1 MPHTTRSVSPH
12 GPGGDRSPFLKGG
25 GDGGYGEYVPH
36 DSGEQFENLNTPVSN
51 EPVVKRNEPTE
62 RHLK

>member
-1 MPHTTRSVSPH
+1 MDKEETTASNFSE
-12 GPGGDRSPFLKGG
+12 GKSGG
-25 GDGGYGEYVPH
+25 GDGGYGEANMYLMTM
-36 DSGEQFENLNTPVSN
+36 GNNLKNLNTPVSN